1 MRYTYKYII
10 QNPKEGIYE
19 HVELFFI
26 LFRQFCKWYLK
37 DHTRWIVINCILE
50 IGKDKTTFI
59 YTWPQGNIGMRQDL
73 MRLGVISA
81 IGLPAHQMDEARGR
95 IVER

>member
-1 MRYTYKYII
+1 MNMLNYFSYCFDNSANDI
-10 QNPKEGIYE
+10 
-19 HVELFFI
+19 
-26 LFRQFCKWYLK
+26 WK
-37 DHTRWIVINCILE
+37 DHMRWIVINCILE

-59 YTWPQGNIGMRQDL
+59 YTWPQGNIDMRQDL